1 MGRLRNNK
9 GMSIVELLSAIAV
22 MLVVTVVLVTG
33 VRLGVKAYTKSV
45 SMSEAQILCTTLTTA
60 VSDELR
66 YAGTVHIDES
76 GSVGFFSQNVGG
88 DSQTGSSFTSDKNGY
103 VLLGETPILSKS
115 SYPYG
120 LKAEVT
126 VTMNSNRVFKAKVTV
141 KSKNDIELSGNEFEV
156 KPIKN
161 KTPEINQ
168 Q

>member
-1 MGRLRNNK
+1 MGRLRNKK

-22 MLVVTVVLVTG
+22 MLLVTVVLVTG

-103 VLLGETPILSKS
+103 VLLGETPILSES
-115 SYPYG
+115 S
-120 LKAEVT
+120 
-126 VTMNSNRVFKAKVTV
+126 
-141 KSKNDIELSGNEFEV
+141 
-156 KPIKN
+156 
-161 KTPEINQ
+161 
-168 Q
+168 